1 MGGEDMF
8 LAFNLLQ
15 KKNGVLSSSKQNI
28 LGEKGCFSVCLRV
41 TDNSMFLVF
50 WTLLINNYST
60 IVLKLHLETLK

>member
-1 MGGEDMF
+1 MF

-15 KKNGVLSSSKQNI
+15 KKNRVLSSSKQNI
-28 LGEKGCFSVCLRV
+28 LGEKGCFSVGLRV

-50 WTLLINNYST
+50 WTLINNYST